1 MQELLS
7 LNGYQYKFEEEKK
20 NLNIFSESKEF
31 NIMGD
36 STLDIL
42 YVLEHCN
49 KELSVSEIY
58 ERSNFTMNY
67 FQEIIDFF

>member
-1 MQELLS
+1 MILMQELLS
-7 LNGYQYKFEEEKK
+7 LKGYQYKFEEEKK

-42 YVLEHCN
+42 LV
-49 KELSVSEIY
+49 KFI
-58 ERSNFTMNY
+58 
-67 FQEIIDFF
+67 